1 MSLKKLVRPEI
12 LDLPTINVP
21 EALPEMIRLNANE
34 SPTSHWNEAL
44 NHSLHRYPP
53 IRPYSIIKIIADLF
67 EVQNDQ
73 ILISRGST
81 EAIDI
86 IIRTFCN
93 PNKDQIIISPPTF
106 DMYKFFATSNCIET
120 IEIPIHGDNEFNI
133 NVKDLIKKL
142 TDRTKIIFIS
152 SPNNP
157 TGTSVSNDDI
167 KYLLDA
173 VKGRAIVVVDEAYIE
188 FSSTK
193 SLTREINNYNNL
205 IILRTLS
212 KAFSLAGI
220 RCGAMISSSECSELL
235 KKILPPFCFATP
247 VIQFIKSALLSKDLQ
262 ATKKQIEF
270 LIKERERVKNELEK
284 INCVNKIW
292 KSDGNFLLVKFRDI
306 DSVKNSLIDAN
317 VVVGLLKYPSLSDCA
332 RITIGTRDQNDEL
345 IEVLDNL
352 N

>member
-34 SPTSHWNEAL
+34 SPTSYWNEAM

-67 EVQNDQ
+67 DVQNDQ

-93 PNKDQIIISPPTF
+93 PNKDQIVISPPTF
-106 DMYKFFATSNCIET
+106 DMYKFFAISNSIEA
-120 IEIPIHGDNEFNI
+120 IEIPVHGDNDFNI
-133 NVKDLIKKL
+133 VIEDVIKKL

-157 TGTSVSNDDI
+157 TGTSVCNDDI
-167 KYLLDA
+167 KYLLNE
-173 VKGRAIVVVDEAYIE
+173 VKDKAIVVVDEAYIE

-193 SLTREINNYNNL
+193 SLAREINNYNNL
-205 IILRTLS
+205 IVLRTLS

-220 RCGAMISSSECSELL
+220 RCGAIISSSESSEIL

-247 VIQFIKSALLSKDLQ
+247 VIEFIKNALLSENLQ
-262 ATKKQIEF
+262 STKKQIKF
-270 LIKERERVKNELEK
+270 IIRERERVKSELET
-284 INCVNKIW
+284 INCVNKVW
-292 KSDGNFLLVKFRDI
+292 KSDGNFLLVKFKDI
-306 DSVKNSLIDAN
+306 DSVKNSLISAN
-317 VVVGLLKYPSLSDCA
+317 IVVGLLKYPSLSDCA
-332 RITIGTRDQNDEL
+332 RITIGTRDQNNKLLEIL
-345 IEVLDNL
+345 GNL
-352 N
+352 H